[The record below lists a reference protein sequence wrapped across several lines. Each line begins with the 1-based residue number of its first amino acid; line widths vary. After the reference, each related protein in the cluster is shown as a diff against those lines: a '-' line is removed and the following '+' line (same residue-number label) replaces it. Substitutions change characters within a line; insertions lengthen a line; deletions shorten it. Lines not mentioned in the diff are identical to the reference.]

1 MLKFYIIFTFIFCS
15 IASAANIEKIIVKG
29 NERVSSDTVKMFAK
43 VSELEDINDN
53 DLNLILRRLYE
64 SNFFDVITYV
74 VVCFMGGGYLG
85 IHPISKI
92 GKIIVILISL
102 FKFVLLSEI
111 ILFASRNNQYINIYR
126 GIKDIVTMEK

>member
-1 MLKFYIIFTFIFCS
+1 MLRLLIYCGVMAIFIII
-15 IASAANIEKIIVKG
+15 INILKYNNNFK
-29 NERVSSDTVKMFAK
+29 
-43 VSELEDINDN
+43 
-53 DLNLILRRLYE
+53 NLTYE